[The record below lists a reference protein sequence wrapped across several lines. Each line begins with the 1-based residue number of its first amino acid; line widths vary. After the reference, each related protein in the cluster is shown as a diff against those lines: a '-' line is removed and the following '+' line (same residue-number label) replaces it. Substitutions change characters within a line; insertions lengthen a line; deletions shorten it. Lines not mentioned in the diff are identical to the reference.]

1 MKKFVV
7 LAFTATIALGVSLT
21 SCNTKGGNVRLSS
34 PVDTAAYAIGVA
46 NGEGFR
52 MMLESFPGEEL
63 DVDKLLAGLEA
74 ALKGNSSSMKM
85 TSAEARDFLNEYV
98 MLAQIK
104 EAEKNQKASE
114 AFLEKNKKE
123 AGVITTES
131 GLQYKVVKEGTGA
144 KPTLEDRVKVHYTG
158 TTMEGKVFD
167 STSGRKEPAELGL
180 KQVIKGWQEGI
191 QMMSVGSKYI
201 FWIPSNLA
209 YGAQGAGRDIKPNS
223 ALKFE
228 VELVDIVKPD
238 ANKKK

>member
-52 MMLESFPGEEL
+52 MMLESFPGEDL

-74 ALKGNSSSMKM
+74 ALKGDSSSMKM

-104 EAEKNQKASE
+104 EAEKSLLTIFIKHSIAYMLTVASRCSPL
-114 AFLEKNKKE
+114 F
-123 AGVITTES
+123 
-131 GLQYKVVKEGTGA
+131 
-144 KPTLEDRVKVHYTG
+144 
-158 TTMEGKVFD
+158 FD
-167 STSGRKEPAELGL
+167 STEGSAHRKRTLGVARDGILLYDKDDPAR
-180 KQVIKGWQEGI
+180 
-191 QMMSVGSKYI
+191 
-201 FWIPSNLA
+201 PS
-209 YGAQGAGRDIKPNS
+209 
-223 ALKFE
+223 
-228 VELVDIVKPD
+228 
-238 ANKKK
+238 

>member
-1 MKKFVV
+1 
-7 LAFTATIALGVSLT
+7 
-21 SCNTKGGNVRLSS
+21 
-34 PVDTAAYAIGVA
+34 
-46 NGEGFR
+46 
-52 MMLESFPGEEL
+52 
-63 DVDKLLAGLEA
+63 
-74 ALKGNSSSMKM
+74 MKM

>member
-74 ALKGNSSSMKM
+74 ALKGDSSSMKM

-131 GLQYKVVKEGTGA
+131 GLQYK
-144 KPTLEDRVKVHYTG
+144 
-158 TTMEGKVFD
+158 
-167 STSGRKEPAELGL
+167 
-180 KQVIKGWQEGI
+180 
-191 QMMSVGSKYI
+191 
-201 FWIPSNLA
+201 
-209 YGAQGAGRDIKPNS
+209 
-223 ALKFE
+223 
-228 VELVDIVKPD
+228 
-238 ANKKK
+238 